1 MNGILEQHRTE
12 CATILEKLLAAPV
25 HPFDDN
31 LKSRLPV
38 EHGLYVIARKD
49 ESGQY
54 EYLHA
59 GRTKTGAM
67 GLRRRIWDDH
77 FWGGGKGA
85 ESDFVDKV
93 IKKLYRQLGIP
104 QGSTTNRQY
113 RDSAQKW
120 IRENCFVQW
129 TAEQD
134 SDLRCWA
141 EHYILSILRPI
152 WGR

>member
-1 MNGILEQHRTE
+1 M
-12 CATILEKLLAAPV
+12 
-25 HPFDDN
+25 
-31 LKSRLPV
+31 
-38 EHGLYVIARKD
+38 
-49 ESGQY
+49 
-54 EYLHA
+54 
-59 GRTKTGAM
+59 
-67 GLRRRIWDDH
+67 RRRIWDDH

-93 IKKLYRQLGIP
+93 IKRQYMQLGIP

-113 RDSAQKW
+113 KDIAQKW
-120 IRENCFVQW
+120 IRENYFVQW
-129 TAEQD
+129 TVEQD